1 MRMKHVQ
8 ISLFDTYTDVC
19 RTMEEDKSE
28 FLALLDEHIDFEAI
42 IPPRFYH
49 AYYASTGRKRV
60 FSLESFI
67 RAFIIQRLLGMEHV
81 SQLLTLLT
89 FSKELRTFCGFSHKI
104 PDAPQFTRFK
114 QQFADHIELM
124 FQNLSDIT
132 APICRELDEKKASYL
147 IFDTTGIEPEVKE
160 NNPKFLNAKL
170 ALAKSYA
177 KNNPNYDPYKG
188 VYGLLPDEAECAP
201 MARQQHIN
209 GHYCYSYKAG
219 IITDGL
225 GIVRHIAFFDDD
237 FRKKHPE
244 AVTPKTD
251 DPDKDKEIGDST
263 ALRPVLE
270 DFFRL
275 HPNQKFST
283 FLGDAAFDSYDN
295 FAMLKNGFGFERACI
310 PLNPR
315 NSKTS
320 SVKRNQFG
328 NPVCPLTKEQFTC
341 LGKSGGKNR
350 SVRFKWVC
358 PESKPNGSTRVCTCK
373 SPCTDSSYGRCAYTY
388 PEKNFRNCP
397 GIPRNT
403 EHWDNLYRHRVL
415 VERTINIFKDS
426 FGLAH
431 LKTRDTRTIKA
442 DLFLAGCTQ
451 LIGVILAKAIQQD
464 HLYKSTRKL
473 VKLIA

>member
-1 MRMKHVQ
+1 MRKKNVQ

-19 RTMEEDKSE
+19 RTMEENKPA
-28 FLALLDEHIDFEAI
+28 FLSLLDEHIDFEAI
-42 IPPRFYH
+42 IPPRFYR
-49 AYYASTGRKRV
+49 AYYSYMGRKRI

-67 RAFIIQRLLGMEHV
+67 RAFVIQRLLGMTHI
-81 SQLLTLLT
+81 SQLRTVLI
-89 FSKELRTFCGFSHKI
+89 FSKELRDFCGFGRKI

-114 QQFADHIELM
+114 QTFAHELGIM
-124 FQNLSDIT
+124 FQNLSDLT
-132 APICRELDEKKASYL
+132 APICRELDEKKAAYL
-147 IFDTTGIEPEVKE
+147 IFDTTGIEPDVKE
-160 NNPKFLNAKL
+160 NSPKFFNTMLQ
-170 ALAKSYA
+170 LAKSYA
-177 KNNPNYDPYKG
+177 KNNPGYDPYKA
-188 VYGLLPDEAECAP
+188 VYGLLPDDAASAP

-225 GIVRHIAFFDDD
+225 GIVRHIAFFDND
-237 FRKKHPE
+237 FRKAHPE
-244 AVTPKTD
+244 VVTPKTN

-275 HPNQKFST
+275 HPQQKFST

-295 FAMLKNGFGFERACI
+295 YAMLKNDFGFARVCV

-315 NSKTS
+315 NAKAS
-320 SVKRNQFG
+320 SAALNQFG
-328 NPVCPLTKEQFTC
+328 NPICPLTKEQFTC
-341 LGKSGGKNR
+341 IGKCAGKNR

-358 PESKPNGSTRVCTCK
+358 PGSKQKGSSRVCTCAN
-373 SPCTDSSYGRCAYTY
+373 PCTDSSYGKCVYTY
-388 PEKNFRNCP
+388 PEKNFRDCP

-403 EHWDNLYRHRVL
+403 EHWDNLYKHRVL

-426 FGLAH
+426 FGLAD
-431 LKTRDTRTIKA
+431 LKTRDTKTIKA

-451 LIGVILAKAIQQD
+451 LIGVMLAKAIRQE

-473 VKLIA
+473 VNLVA

>member
-1 MRMKHVQ
+1 MRKKNVQ

-19 RTMEEDKSE
+19 RTMEEDKPA
-28 FLALLDEHIDFEAI
+28 FLTLLDEHIDFEAI

-49 AYYASTGRKRV
+49 AYYSYTGRKRV

-67 RAFIIQRLLGMEHV
+67 RAFVIQRLLGMTHI
-81 SQLLTLLT
+81 SQLRMLLT
-89 FSKELRTFCGFSHKI
+89 FSKEIRDFCGFDRKI

-114 QQFADHIELM
+114 QTFADHLGLM
-124 FQNLSDIT
+124 FQNLSDLT
-132 APICRELDEKKASYL
+132 APICRELDEKKAAYL
-147 IFDTTGIEPEVKE
+147 IFDTTGIEPDVKE
-160 NNPKFLNAKL
+160 NNPKFFNTMLQ
-170 ALAKSYA
+170 LAKSYA
-177 KNNPNYDPYKG
+177 KNNPGYDPYRA
-188 VYGLLPDEAECAP
+188 VYGLLPDDAASAP

-225 GIVRHIAFFDDD
+225 GIVRHIAFFDED
-237 FRKKHPE
+237 FRKAHPE
-244 AVTPKTD
+244 VVTPKTD

-263 ALRPVLE
+263 ALRPVLD

-275 HPNQKFST
+275 HPQQKFST

-295 FAMLKNGFGFERACI
+295 YAMLKNDFGFKRVCV

-315 NSKTS
+315 NAKTS
-320 SVKRNQFG
+320 SAEFNQFG
-328 NPVCPLTKEQFTC
+328 NPVCPLKKEQFTC
-341 LGKSGGKNR
+341 VGKCGGKNR
-350 SVRFKWVC
+350 SLRFKWVC
-358 PESKPNGSTRVCTCK
+358 PGSKQKGNSRVCTCET
-373 SPCTDSSYGRCAYTY
+373 PCTDSSYGKCVYTY
-388 PEKNFRNCP
+388 PEKNFRDCP

-403 EHWDNLYRHRVL
+403 EHWDNLYKHRVL

-426 FGLAH
+426 FGLDD

-442 DLFLAGCTQ
+442 DLYLAGCTQ

-464 HLYKSTRKL
+464 RLYKSTRKL
-473 VKLIA
+473 VDLVA